1 MIGEDQQSDLAVEEQ
16 GSLGQVLKGPDT
28 VSGFCKKDYT
38 SQHLRGTGTAIF
50 YFILFFEEYIFEG
63 GGGHF
68 CRLFCRLPGTISC
81 LGDECVYIFVLSCEG
96 RSNIY

>member
-50 YFILFFEEYIFEG
+50 YFILFFEEYIFVGGEG
-63 GGGHF
+63 GEHSVGCF
-68 CRLFCRLPGTISC
+68 ADYLELFL
-81 LGDECVYIFVLSCEG
+81 V
-96 RSNIY
+96 